1 MGNDA
6 DRRRPPDKLKTR
18 GGDGTLS
25 DGAFDRWFRHQVHR
39 IYDDAM
45 AEPIPADL
53 AEILERFPSRRGGDT
68 GETNDDHEDGDDRD

>member
-6 DRRRPPDKLKTR
+6 DRRRAVEKLTRR

-39 IYDDAM
+39 LYDAAM
-45 AEPIPADL
+45 AEPIPHAL
-53 AEILERFPSRRGGDT
+53 AEILERFPSQDGGDPV
-68 GETNDDHEDGDDRD
+68 ESNEDHEDANDRE